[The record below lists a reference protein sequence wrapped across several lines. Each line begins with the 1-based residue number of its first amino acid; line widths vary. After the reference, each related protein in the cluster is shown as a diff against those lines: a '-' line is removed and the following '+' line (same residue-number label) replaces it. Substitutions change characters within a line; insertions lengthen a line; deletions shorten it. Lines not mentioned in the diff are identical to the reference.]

1 MPNILA
7 ILARWLGAAHH
18 RLMAM
23 LPDPWS
29 GEFDPGFGGG
39 TTPPVVT
46 PSANDS
52 VVVAGSTA
60 AITDSHGTKWTITA
74 SGKIAANG
82 VTDPITQSV
91 IKLAYVN
98 GVIWQENIAGYWYS
112 KTATGWS
119 HPTTTSPLP
128 IVPPSQVTNVHMT
141 SMTATSVTLAW
152 NAPATGTPP
161 FKFTV
166 YFRKTGT
173 TAYWTVGA
181 TSTLTTATV
190 RGLTPKTSYQ
200 FEVAASN

>member
-1 MPNILA
+1 MSNILA
-7 ILARWLGAAHH
+7 ILARWLGTAHH

-29 GEFDPGFGGG
+29 AEFGPAFGGG
-39 TTPPVVT
+39 GAPPVVT
-46 PSANDS
+46 PSANDA

-60 AITDSHGTKWTITA
+60 AITDSHGNKWTITTA
-74 SGKIAANG
+74 GKIAENG

-91 IKLAYVN
+91 IKLAYVS
-98 GVIWQENIAGYWYS
+98 GVVWQENVSGYWYS
-112 KTATGWS
+112 KTAGGWS
-119 HPTTTSPLP
+119 PPTTKSPLP

-152 NAPATGTPP
+152 KAPATGTPP

-173 TAYWTVGA
+173 MPYSVGA
-181 TSTLTTATV
+181 TSALTTATV
-190 RGLTPKTSYQ
+190 HNLTPKTSYQ